1 MIPTSGQ
8 MFFLHPVK
16 QGEIYEISADSL
28 HRTELAADSKH
39 EKHEEEENWPERSD
53 WELND
58 SLGENDK
65 R

>member
-39 EKHEEEENWPERSD
+39 EKHEEEEN
-53 WELND
+53 
-58 SLGENDK
+58 
-65 R
+65 